1 MEELFWLEKSRVKW
15 HIDGDR
21 NTKYFHRLAKIKNST
36 KLINVSRDG
45 DNVITDPTEIA
56 NIIVNHFQNI
66 FTTNNVLQDNNLI
79 DDVIPHLVDDQINI
93 MLTSI
98 PTPEE
103 IKNAVFSLSKDSAPG
118 PDGCGGFFYQ
128 TYWEIIHNDVCNAIM
143 DFFRTGFLLPN
154 WNANSIV
161 LIPKTQN
168 ADTVDQFRPTALANF
183 KFKIISKILAD
194 RLGTIMPSLVSPEQR
209 GFIHGRQMK
218 DCICTTSEAINLL
231 NKKSY
236 GGNLALKID
245 ISKAF
250 DTLDWVFLL
259 QVLQAFGFNATF
271 CSWINSI
278 LNSARLSISIN
289 GSHEGYFKCSRGV
302 RQGDPLSPLLFCL
315 AEDVLSRGITK
326 GKLDLIKGTRF
337 VNVPSHTLC

>member
-1 MEELFWLEKSRVKW
+1 
-15 HIDGDR
+15 
-21 NTKYFHRLAKIKNST
+21 
-36 KLINVSRDG
+36 
-45 DNVITDPTEIA
+45 
-56 NIIVNHFQNI
+56 
-66 FTTNNVLQDNNLI
+66 
-79 DDVIPHLVDDQINI
+79 
-93 MLTSI
+93 
-98 PTPEE
+98 
-103 IKNAVFSLSKDSAPG
+103 
-118 PDGCGGFFYQ
+118 
-128 TYWEIIHNDVCNAIM
+128 M

-231 NKKSY
+231 NKNSY

-259 QVLQAFGFNATF
+259 KVLQAFGFNATF

-289 GSHEGYFKCSRGV
+289 GSHEGYFKCRRGV
-302 RQGDPLSPLLFCL
+302 RQGDPLSPLLLFQKANWIL
-315 AEDVLSRGITK
+315 
-326 GKLDLIKGTRF
+326 
-337 VNVPSHTLC
+337 